1 MMAGHFAFAAM
12 VKSRER
18 QLPLWSLMLASQWL
32 DVVFGP
38 LLVDGVERMNAA
50 PGTSGY
56 GSGVFEIPYTHSLAG
71 ALALSMLF
79 AIPFFFAWGR
89 RAALV
94 LGGVVISHWVLDLV
108 VHRPDLEVVPGVY
121 VGLGLWRVPAAAIAL
136 ELAMVLL
143 GSWLYWRAA
152 TSVTT
157 AQEAR
162 LAGGAV
168 LLSGIVTLALNAAG
182 F

>member
-12 VKSRER
+12 VKSREK

-32 DVVFGP
+32 DVIFVP
-38 LLVDGVERMNAA
+38 LFVAGVERMSAA

-56 GSGVFEIPYTHSLAG
+56 GSGVFVIPY
-71 ALALSMLF
+71 
-79 AIPFFFAWGR
+79 I
-89 RAALV
+89 
-94 LGGVVISHWVLDLV
+94 DLV

-152 TSVTT
+152 ASVTT
-157 AQEAR
+157 AQKAR

-168 LLSGIVTLALNAAG
+168 LVAGIVTLALNAAG